1 MVHWSTT
8 ASASNLSRFLG
19 VKLICLA
26 RGAFGFTGG
35 VTNWYIAPYQGT
47 FSLFT
52 DTHFL
57 NIDTDTAVQGRIQKL
72 MYRFLPRHVFSVRSA
87 DTDFLITDTD
97 TVVQT
102 RIQKNNSLLR
112 LKARFLCP
120 LCWYTLS
127 KSAPST
133 QYHSAPVYITKTHF
147 YDWNTKAFLVC
158 LLLTP
163 WCYWLLLPGLLYRC
177 HRKISLAFWTVLVS
191 DRFFSYDQCK
201 RM

>member
-1 MVHWSTT
+1 MVDWSTA

-57 NIDTDTAVQGRIQKL
+57 NIDTDTAVQRWIQKL

-87 DTDFLITDTD
+87 DTDFLNTDTD
-97 TVVQT
+97 TVVQKN
-102 RIQKNNSLLR
+102 IQKTDSLLR
-112 LKARFLCP
+112 LKARFLCLLGWYRFPKYWYDSIVNTDTKNMIHCFVLRHVFSVRGADTHSLNQRHP
-120 LCWYTLS
+120 LSTTQLLYTLQRRI
-127 KSAPST
+127 ST
-133 QYHSAPVYITKTHF
+133 TGIQ
-147 YDWNTKAFLVC
+147 
-158 LLLTP
+158 
-163 WCYWLLLPGLLYRC
+163 
-177 HRKISLAFWTVLVS
+177 
-191 DRFFSYDQCK
+191 
-201 RM
+201 